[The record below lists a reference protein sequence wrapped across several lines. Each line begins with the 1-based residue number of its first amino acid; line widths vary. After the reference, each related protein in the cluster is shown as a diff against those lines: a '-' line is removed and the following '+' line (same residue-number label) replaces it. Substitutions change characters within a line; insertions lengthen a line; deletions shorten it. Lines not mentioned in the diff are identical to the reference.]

1 MNVKEKVA
9 DAGEAVGTCAKNFGQ
24 AVADGAAK
32 AVDFVKEKVGIEKGK
47 DFGVMG
53 VKEQMEVVG
62 CCGGRVGT
70 VDHVEG
76 NAIKLTKNG
85 SPDGDHHYIPAGW
98 VEKVDDKV
106 HLSKNSEQAQAG
118 WKATACAC

>member
-1 MNVKEKVA
+1 MSIKDKVA
-9 DAGEAVGTCAKNFGQ
+9 DAGKAVVDTAKSVGQ
-24 AVADGAAK
+24 KVADGTK
-32 AVDFVKEKVGIEKGK
+32 GAVDFVKEKVGMETGQ

-53 VKEQMEVVG
+53 IKDHMEVVG

-76 NAIKLTKNG
+76 NAIKLTRIS
-85 SPDGDHHYIPAGW
+85 SPDGEHHFIPANW
-98 VEKVDDKV
+98 VERVDDKV
-106 HLSKNSEQAQAG
+106 HLSKNLEQAQAG